1 MADLY
6 RVNHTLSQWNTGGAY
21 LHFLYEI
28 DNYKLITGIECEF
41 PAIKAKQIALL
52 DTGAELSIAGSQIY
66 QAYSY
71 EQVFLDTPV
80 GIATIN
86 TRLGNF
92 AGSWYRVE
100 VSLKADW
107 GEELIIEGTFLFC
120 EAWTGP
126 TVLGLHGFLERI
138 RFAIDPDYENI
149 GCIYFAA
156 T

>member
-92 AGSWYRVE
+92 AGS
-100 VSLKADW
+100 
-107 GEELIIEGTFLFC
+107 
-120 EAWTGP
+120 
-126 TVLGLHGFLERI
+126 
-138 RFAIDPDYENI
+138 
-149 GCIYFAA
+149 
-156 T
+156 

>member
-1 MADLY
+1 MANLY
-6 RVNHTLSQWNTGGAY
+6 KHNRTVSVWSTGGAY
-21 LHFLYEI
+21 LHFLSEMGPH
-28 DNYKLITGIECEF
+28 KLITGVECEF
-41 PAIKAKQIALL
+41 IAIETKQIAML
-52 DTGAELSIAGSQIY
+52 DTGSELSVAGVDVY
-66 QAYSY
+66 QGFADENIS
-71 EQVFLDTPV
+71 LGTPV
-80 GIATIN
+80 GTTTIN

-92 AGSWYRVE
+92 AGSLYRVE

-107 GEELIIEGTFLFC
+107 GEELIIDSTFLVC